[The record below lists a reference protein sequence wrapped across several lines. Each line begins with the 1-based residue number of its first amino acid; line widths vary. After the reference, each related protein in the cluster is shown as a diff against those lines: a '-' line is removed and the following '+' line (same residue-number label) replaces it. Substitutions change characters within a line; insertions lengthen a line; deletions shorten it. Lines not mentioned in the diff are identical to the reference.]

1 MGQVKYWELVY
12 PENLRTPP
20 EAHPIQKTRI
30 EAIDMARG
38 IAISLMFLSHCVKG
52 LLSFQMMPQWGIVP
66 VHLITKF
73 SSSLFIMIFGM
84 SLSLFFSDT
93 IGTSKWPQKRKK
105 LLIRGLEIL
114 FWYKALTFV
123 QMFQIYP
130 QQVIIDTLL
139 FKNFPDFVEVLGFY
153 AICLMWI
160 PFFLPFWKALSTPFK
175 FLAILLFGF
184 IGTSLTQSDWGS
196 YTSIKAI
203 LVEHKGYYTF
213 GQFQRGAIVLIGLL
227 LGDILK
233 SFKDKNLGPY
243 YLSGIL
249 MFSSLC
255 FFGFFY
261 YMAGENI
268 DQFLKAIARNYGKH
282 PPMSN
287 FMSFS
292 LGGAFAILSILLLAK
307 NYLSKL
313 FLPFTYIGRTPLFS
327 FSYHIIVI
335 FVVYRWIFDLRRNT
349 TYETALWLTLLLFIS
364 CSIFSYILCER
375 KDNR

>member
-1 MGQVKYWELVY
+1 MGQVKYWELGY
-12 PENLRTPP
+12 PESLKTPST
-20 EAHPIQKTRI
+20 HRIRNTRI
-30 EAIDMARG
+30 ETIDMARG

-66 VHLITKF
+66 IHLITKF

-84 SLSLFFSDT
+84 SLSLFFANT
-93 IGTSKWPQKRKK
+93 IETPKWPKKRKK

-114 FWYKALTFV
+114 FWYKVLTFV

-130 QQVIIDTLL
+130 EQVIIDTLL
-139 FKNFPDFVEVLGFY
+139 FKKFPDFVEVLGFY

-160 PFFLPFWKALSTPFK
+160 PFFLPFWRGLSTPFK
-175 FLAILLFGF
+175 FLVILLFGF

-196 YTSIKAI
+196 YTSLKAI

-213 GQFQRGAIVLIGLL
+213 GQFQRGAIVCMGLL
-227 LGDILK
+227 LGDTLQ
-233 SFKDKNLGPY
+233 SFKDRNRGQN
-243 YLSGIL
+243 YLSAIL
-249 MFSSLC
+249 LLLSLC

-261 YMAGENI
+261 YISGENT
-268 DQFLKAIARNYGKH
+268 DQFLQAIARNNGKH
-282 PPMSN
+282 PPMAH

-292 LGGAFAILSILLLAK
+292 LGGAFGILSLLLFAR

-335 FVVYRWIFDLRRNT
+335 FVFYRWIFDLRRNT
-349 TYETALWLTLLLFIS
+349 TYEAALWLTLLLLIS
-364 CSIFSYILCER
+364 CSTISYMLCKR
-375 KDNR
+375 KDRK